1 MSVAQADPVGAVAE
15 VLPAADLERVRCADV
30 VRRQIEADPRHPVAD
45 VFRDVRR
52 VDVHRVGEAEPPV
65 ADRHLEAP
73 RQRLVD
79 VARGAVARVET
90 AVGGETAHQEEVGA
104 GTDPRVGLELELVRV
119 LVEAHRVPILDDE
132 RPVAGVAL
140 QAQVELVPGRV
151 LLVEDDI
158 RIANFVAKGL
168 RENSYAVDTATD
180 GETGLYQTAINEYDV
195 IILDVMLPKKDG
207 FTVCRELRET
217 NIKTPILML
226 TARDAIEDKITGL
239 DFGADDYL
247 TKPFAFNELLARI
260 RALLRRNKEI
270 RPAKIVISDLEI
282 DTTAQRIR
290 RSGKEISLTTKE
302 YALLEYLARER
313 GRVVGRGEI
322 AEHVWDESFDA
333 FSNLI
338 EVYIKRLRS
347 KMDEGFAVQLIH
359 TRRGAGYIL
368 DENV

>member
-1 MSVAQADPVGAVAE
+1 M
-15 VLPAADLERVRCADV
+15 
-30 VRRQIEADPRHPVAD
+30 
-45 VFRDVRR
+45 
-52 VDVHRVGEAEPPV
+52 
-65 ADRHLEAP
+65 
-73 RQRLVD
+73 
-79 VARGAVARVET
+79 
-90 AVGGETAHQEEVGA
+90 
-104 GTDPRVGLELELVRV
+104 
-119 LVEAHRVPILDDE
+119 
-132 RPVAGVAL
+132 
-140 QAQVELVPGRV
+140 RV